1 MRLRDVHMVPVSIH
15 KLEDRL
21 IGPRLIQC
29 GECGRSFLSTATT
42 TPQKLYPTGRTLNLD
57 SYLMN
62 DG

>member
-29 GECGRSFLSTATT
+29 GECGRSFLSFHCDHYTT
-42 TPQKLYPTGRTLNLD
+42 EIVSDWKDPQP
-57 SYLMN
+57 
-62 DG
+62 